1 MVTQTRHITFLLALV
16 IAVALAGCGENKQ
29 QAPPQQQVEAPPEKQ
44 VADTDQNPPKQP
56 VEDAV
61 RVALPP
67 FLSLDSIELER
78 IPTGPEAVKVNFKAI
93 VVPKE
98 DLCVVD
104 RESEVAGT
112 PTVTLLKVV
121 QTAAAKASLY
131 GSVVAHRAMDQWT
144 LEAVQIQVGLKQ
156 FGEPRGA
163 FPPLSY
169 VTGGNEAN
177 KALEEQAAN
186 AKLQQQALKALVTDT
201 VRANLPPFLS
211 LDNIELE
218 LIPTGADAYKVNF
231 KAAVV
236 PKEDLCLVDRVS
248 EVQGTPNVTLLKI
261 VQASGAKASIS
272 GSVVARWATDQ
283 WTLQPPEIQGL
294 TQFAKP
300 LVDFPPQS
308 YVTGRAG
315 ANKALEEQ
323 AARKK
328 AADDKKALEEK
339 ARLEQEEQ
347 ARIQAEIAATA
358 AKEAEKVAHDKLIK
372 ATAKGTRYTG
382 TIECRDQIQ
391 NIDLEFTEQDDPL
404 IRVVVSNHD
413 NAKQQQTF
421 TGKLVFNPQPEKAGA
436 VAYHIKLSPVGESK
450 GGFTEFDYFYGM
462 EGSLNLRLTDAGLE
476 GEAHM
481 TFDFPISLKR
491 KP

>member
-1 MVTQTRHITFLLALV
+1 METQTRHITFLLALV
-16 IAVALAGCGENKQ
+16 IAVALVLAGCGRKQ
-29 QAPPQQQVEAPPEKQ
+29 EPPEPPKPQ
-44 VADTDQNPPKQP
+44 VVDTDKNPPKQP

-61 RVALPP
+61 RAALPA

-78 IPTGPEAVKVNFKAI
+78 IPNGPEAVKVNFKAI
-93 VVPKE
+93 VTPKE
-98 DLCVVD
+98 DLCQED
-104 RESEVAGT
+104 RKSEMAGT

-121 QTAAAKASLY
+121 QTAGAKASLY

-144 LEAVQIQVGLKQ
+144 LETVQIQVGLEQ
-156 FGEPRGA
+156 FGKPQGA
-163 FPPLSY
+163 FPPQSY
-169 VTGGNEAN
+169 ITGSAEAN
-177 KALEEQAAN
+177 KALEEQAEN
-186 AKLQQQALKALVTDT
+186 AGLLKTQMEALVTDT
-201 VRANLPPFLS
+201 VRAILPAFLS

-218 LIPTGADAYKVNF
+218 TTPTGADAYKVNF
-231 KAAVV
+231 TAVVV
-236 PKEDLCLVDRVS
+236 PKKDLCLVDRVS
-248 EVQGTPNVTLLKI
+248 EVQGTSNVTLLKI
-261 VQASGAKASIS
+261 VQAAGTKASIS
-272 GSVVARWATDQ
+272 GSVVARWTTDR
-283 WTLQPPEIQGL
+283 WTVESKEIQGL
-294 TQFAKP
+294 TQFGAP
-300 LVDFPPQS
+300 LGTFPPQS
-308 YVTGRAG
+308 YVTGSAE

-382 TIECRDQIQ
+382 TIEYRDQIQ

-404 IRVVVSNHD
+404 IHVVVSNHD

-450 GGFTEFDYFYGM
+450 GGFAGFDYFYGM